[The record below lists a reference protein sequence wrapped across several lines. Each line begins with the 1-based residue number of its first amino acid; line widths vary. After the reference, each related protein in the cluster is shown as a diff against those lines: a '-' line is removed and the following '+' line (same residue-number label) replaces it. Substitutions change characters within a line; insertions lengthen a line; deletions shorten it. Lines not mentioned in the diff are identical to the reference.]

1 MAGAGPGDGRIV
13 LVGTPLGNLGD
24 MAPRAAEALGAADLL
39 ACEDTR
45 RTGRLLQHLGIRK
58 PTLVRMDRHTE
69 ADVAPRLVEEAR
81 SGRVVA
87 VVADAGMP
95 GLSDPGALLVR
106 AADGAGVTVEAVP
119 GPFAGAVAASLSG
132 LLDQAGRFVFEGFLP
147 RKGADRERALEEIA
161 GGPRPVVLYES
172 PHRIGDTLDDLRAAC
187 GPDRRVAVCREM
199 TKLHEET
206 FRGTLAEAAAH
217 VAAGGA
223 RGEFVLVVEA
233 APPPSP
239 ASDEEILAALRRR
252 LATGASRRDA
262 SAAVADEL
270 GVAPNRVKRLATG

>member
-1 MAGAGPGDGRIV
+1 MPDAGPGGGRIV

-24 MAPRAAEALGAADLL
+24 MAPRAADALGAADLL

-45 RTGRLLQHLGIRK
+45 RTGRLLAHLGIRA

-69 ADVAPRLVEEAR
+69 ADVAPRLVEAAR

-95 GLSDPGALLVR
+95 GLSDPGAVLVR
-106 AADGAGVTVEAVP
+106 AAERAGVTVEAVP

-147 RKGADRERALEEIA
+147 RRGGDRERALEEIA
-161 GGPRPVVLYES
+161 GGSRPVVIYES

-187 GPDRRVAVCREM
+187 GPHRRVAVCREM

-206 FRGTLAEAAAH
+206 FRGTLAEAADH
-217 VAAGGA
+217 VAATGT
-223 RGEFVLVVEA
+223 RGEYVLVVEA
-233 APPPSP
+233 APPPPP

-252 LATGASRRDA
+252 LAAGASRRDA
-262 SAAVADEL
+262 SAAVAEEL